1 MLTRINNNIFEF
13 TRFQKQFNG
22 QVCESLSMQKQFNRQ
37 VCESLSIPKS
47 ALMQCAY
54 CGGNQSFTGVV
65 TGSNRCTGCGA
76 NNWIKG
82 DK

>member
-1 MLTRINNNIFEF
+1 MLPRINNNMVKFYAELINKEIEF
-13 TRFQKQFNG
+13 A
-22 QVCESLSMQKQFNRQ
+22 SMQKQFNRQ

-54 CGGNQSFTGVV
+54 CGGNQSFTGAF

-76 NNWIKG
+76 NKWIKG
-82 DK
+82 AK